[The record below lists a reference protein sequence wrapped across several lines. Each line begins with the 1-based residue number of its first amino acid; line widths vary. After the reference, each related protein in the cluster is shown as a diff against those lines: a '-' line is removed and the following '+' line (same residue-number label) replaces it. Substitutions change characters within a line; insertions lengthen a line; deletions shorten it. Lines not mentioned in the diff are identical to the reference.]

1 MYVICNAPCTIAF
14 TPKVSRNYCEV
25 GEECRSHLGIDKRFS
40 VLRGEHDM
48 QNDLRE

>member
-1 MYVICNAPCTIAF
+1 MYVIYNAPCTIAF
-14 TPKVSRNYCEV
+14 TPKVSRNPCEV
-25 GEECRSHLGIDKRFS
+25 GKECRAHLAIDNGFS